1 MKRALL
7 ARLLTGAVVCAP
19 TALHFAY
26 AGNLDEVHSVVVDMP
41 QTISL
46 SHASPD
52 TWDSLPASVHPDEPP
67 PATGQG
73 PQLAM
78 SLTSSGF

>member
-1 MKRALL
+1 MKRAFL
-7 ARLLTGAVVCAP
+7 ARLLIGAVVCAP
-19 TALHFAY
+19 ASLHFAY

-41 QTISL
+41 QTISM

-52 TWDSLPASVHPDEPP
+52 TWDTLPAVHPDELS
-67 PATGQG
+67 PATGQW

-78 SLTSSGF
+78 SLQQR